1 MASAD
6 EAVLRELAEW
16 NTLFEQRFGHVFV
29 ICATGVPA
37 GVVLAE
43 LKRRYG
49 SAPHAELRAAADEQA
64 KITALRVDK
73 LFGVSDA
80 VSAAERRVSAVAKQV
95 APAPASGAP
104 ARSPITTHVLDQAR
118 GAPAVGVAITLE
130 RRGAD
135 GTFALVGEGATN
147 SDGRLPG
154 LLPAG
159 APLQAGVYRI
169 TFQAGEYEA
178 RASGGRSAGFYPEAA
193 IVFEVRPDQ
202 TAQHFHVPLLLSP
215 YGYSTYRG
223 S

>member
-95 APAPASGAP
+95 ALGAL
-104 ARSPITTHVLDQAR
+104 ARLVAVVVATAHQ
-118 GAPAVGVAITLE
+118 VGVAVKQAVAHAAVGHAE
-130 RRGAD
+130 H
-135 GTFALVGEGATN
+135 LV
-147 SDGRLPG
+147 
-154 LLPAG
+154 
-159 APLQAGVYRI
+159 
-169 TFQAGEYEA
+169 
-178 RASGGRSAGFYPEAA
+178 RAE
-193 IVFEVRPDQ
+193 
-202 TAQHFHVPLLLSP
+202 
-215 YGYSTYRG
+215 
-223 S
+223 